1 VVSVSEAGGANG
13 DRVDAGNT
21 VDPDDADDRVLV
33 TGAAGFVGRHLVPRL
48 LDGARRVV
56 ATDVEPEPPDRYADR
71 VDGEA
76 LGYVAGD
83 LTEAPFREE
92 LLAEPFDRIF
102 HLAAVVGVNAY
113 VDDPLRVT
121 EVNVVAT
128 ERMLELVADR
138 DVRFVFTSTSEVYGR
153 NPDVP
158 WSEGDDRVLGA
169 PTVDRWSYA
178 TSKSACEHMLH
189 GLSAAEG
196 PFEATVV
203 RPFNLYG
210 PGQRPDFVLPAFVDR
225 VVSGEPP
232 TVFDGGDQTRCFTYV
247 EDFVEGA
254 LAASVH
260 PDAAGEAFNLGSTRE
275 TRIRDLADL
284 VIEAAGADV
293 EPEFV
298 DGEEVY
304 GDSYEDLRR
313 RVPDVAK
320 ARDVLGWEAETPLE
334 TGIERVLARR
344 RARAAERDPDGGT
357 AGTGERPT

>member
-1 VVSVSEAGGANG
+1 MVAVSEDGRDPPDGAVEYGNAG
-13 DRVDAGNT
+13 
-21 VDPDDADDRVLV
+21 DRVLV

-48 LDGARRVV
+48 LEGTDEVV
-56 ATDVEPEPPDRYADR
+56 ATDLSPGPPDRYADR
-71 VDGEA
+71 VDGEN
-76 LGYVAGD
+76 LSYVQGD
-83 LTEAPFREE
+83 LTEAAFREA
-92 LLAEPFDRIF
+92 LLEDGDPFDRVF

-113 VDDPLRVT
+113 VEDPLRVT
-121 EVNVVAT
+121 EVNVVVT
-128 ERMLELVADR
+128 ERLLELLADR

-158 WSEGDDRVLGA
+158 WSEADDRVIGA

-189 GLSAAEG
+189 GLSASER

-275 TRIRDLADL
+275 TRIRDLAEM
-284 VIEAAGADV
+284 VVEAAGADLD
-293 EPEFV
+293 PEFV
-298 DGEEVY
+298 DGSEVY
-304 GDSYEDLRR
+304 GDSYEDLGR
-313 RVPDVAK
+313 RVPDTSK
-320 ARDVLGWEAETPLE
+320 ARDVLGWEASTSLE
-334 TGIERVLARR
+334 TGIERVLAWR
-344 RARAAERDPDGGT
+344 RARETDVEGDASGG
-357 AGTGERPT
+357 AVP

>member
-1 VVSVSEAGGANG
+1 VVPVSEDEG
-13 DRVDAGNT
+13 DRPDGATEHGN
-21 VDPDDADDRVLV
+21 ADDRVLV
-33 TGAAGFVGRHLVPRL
+33 TGAAGFVGRHLVPHL
-48 LDGARRVV
+48 LEGADEVV
-56 ATDVEPEPPDRYADR
+56 ATDLSSGPPDRYADR
-71 VDGEA
+71 VDGDR
-76 LGYVAGD
+76 LSYVRGD
-83 LTEAPFREE
+83 LTEPSFRET
-92 LLAEPFDRIF
+92 LLADRDSFDRIF

-113 VDDPLRVT
+113 LEDPLRVT

-128 ERMLELVADR
+128 ERMLELVADW
-138 DVRFVFTSTSEVYGR
+138 DVRFVFASSSEVYGR

-158 WSEGDDRVLGA
+158 WSEEDDRVLGA

-210 PGQRPDFVLPAFVDR
+210 PGQRPDFVLPAFVDS
-225 VVSGEPP
+225 VVSGDPP

-247 EDFVEGA
+247 EDFVEGV
-254 LAASVH
+254 LRASVH

-275 TRIRDLADL
+275 TRIRDLAEM
-284 VIEAAGADV
+284 VVEAADADV
-293 EPEFV
+293 EPTFV

-313 RVPDVAK
+313 RVPDVSK
-320 ARDVLGWEAETPLE
+320 ARDVLGWEASTPLE
-334 TGIERVLARR
+334 TGIERVLAQWGDRETD
-344 RARAAERDPDGGT
+344 AEGDASGGAVT
-357 AGTGERPT
+357 

>member
-1 VVSVSEAGGANG
+1 MVPVSEDEG
-13 DRVDAGNT
+13 DRPDGATEHGN
-21 VDPDDADDRVLV
+21 ADDRVLV
-33 TGAAGFVGRHLVPRL
+33 TGAAGFVGRHLVPHL
-48 LDGARRVV
+48 LEGADEVV
-56 ATDVEPEPPDRYADR
+56 ATDLSSGPPDRYADR
-71 VDGEA
+71 VDGDR
-76 LGYVAGD
+76 LSYVRGD
-83 LTEAPFREE
+83 LTEPSFRET
-92 LLAEPFDRIF
+92 LLADRDSFDRIF

-113 VDDPLRVT
+113 LEDPLRVT

-128 ERMLELVADR
+128 ERMLELVADW
-138 DVRFVFTSTSEVYGR
+138 DVRFVFASSSEVYGR

-158 WSEGDDRVLGA
+158 WSEEDDRVLGA

-210 PGQRPDFVLPAFVDR
+210 PGQRPDFVLPAFVDS
-225 VVSGEPP
+225 VVSGDPP

-247 EDFVEGA
+247 EDFVEGV
-254 LAASVH
+254 LRASVH

-275 TRIRDLADL
+275 TRIRDLAEM
-284 VIEAAGADV
+284 VVEAADADV
-293 EPEFV
+293 EPTFV

-313 RVPDVAK
+313 RVPDVSK
-320 ARDVLGWEAETPLE
+320 ARDVLGWEASTPLE
-334 TGIERVLARR
+334 TGIERVLAQWGDRETDVEGD
-344 RARAAERDPDGGT
+344 ASGGAVT
-357 AGTGERPT
+357 

>member
-1 VVSVSEAGGANG
+1 VASVSDAGG
-13 DRVDAGNT
+13 DRPADGAAR
-21 VDPDDADDRVLV
+21 DPPDDRVLV

-48 LDGARRVV
+48 LEGAEEVV
-56 ATDVEPEPPDRYADR
+56 ATDVEPDPPERYADR
-71 VDGEA
+71 VDGRR
-76 LGYVAGD
+76 LTYVQGD
-83 LTEAPFREE
+83 LREAPFREE
-92 LLAEPFDRIF
+92 LLAEPFDRVF

-113 VDDPLRVT
+113 VEDPLRVT

-128 ERMLELVADR
+128 ERLLRRVADW

-158 WSEGDDRVLGA
+158 WSEDDDRVLGA

-178 TSKSACEHMLH
+178 TSKAACEHMLH
-189 GLSAAEG
+189 GLSGTEG

-210 PGQRPDFVLPAFVDR
+210 PGQRPDFALPAFVDR
-225 VVSGEPP
+225 AVSGEPP

-247 EDFVEGA
+247 GDFIEG
-254 LAASVH
+254 LLRASVH

-284 VIEAAGADV
+284 VVEAADADV

-313 RVPDVAK
+313 RVPDVSK
-320 ARDVLGWEAETPLE
+320 ARAVLGWEATTPLE
-334 TGIERVLARR
+334 TGIERVLSWRR
-344 RARAAERDPDGGT
+344 SRDGNAGSTSTGG
-357 AGTGERPT
+357 AGGEREP

>member
-1 VVSVSEAGGANG
+1 VVPVSEDEG
-13 DRVDAGNT
+13 DRPDGATEHGN
-21 VDPDDADDRVLV
+21 ADDRVLV
-33 TGAAGFVGRHLVPRL
+33 TGAAGFVGRHLVPHL
-48 LDGARRVV
+48 LEGADEVV
-56 ATDVEPEPPDRYADR
+56 ATDLSSGPPDRYADR
-71 VDGEA
+71 VDGDR
-76 LGYVAGD
+76 LSYVRGD
-83 LTEAPFREE
+83 LTEPSFRET
-92 LLAEPFDRIF
+92 LLADRDSFDRIF

-113 VDDPLRVT
+113 LEDPLRVT

-128 ERMLELVADR
+128 ERMLELVADW
-138 DVRFVFTSTSEVYGR
+138 DVRFVFASSSEVYGR

-158 WSEGDDRVLGA
+158 WSEEDDRVLGA

-210 PGQRPDFVLPAFVDR
+210 PGQRPDFVLPAFVDS
-225 VVSGEPP
+225 VVSGDPP

-247 EDFVEGA
+247 EDFVEGV
-254 LAASVH
+254 LRASVH

-275 TRIRDLADL
+275 TRIRDLAEM
-284 VIEAAGADV
+284 VVEAADADV
-293 EPEFV
+293 EPTFV

-313 RVPDVAK
+313 RVPDVSK
-320 ARDVLGWEAETPLE
+320 ARDVLGWEASTPLE
-334 TGIERVLARR
+334 TGIERVLAQWGDRETDVEGD
-344 RARAAERDPDGGT
+344 ASGGAVT
-357 AGTGERPT
+357 